1 MKKLSIKII
10 SVALAI
16 CLLIGVVPM
25 SIFAEESDNN
35 VYVDVTL
42 EADKT
47 DYADGDS
54 IVFNGAI
61 VNSSSKDC
69 DADVEISL
77 YATPSIK
84 LDTKSLKVN
93 ALAAGEAH
101 DLTVEATAK
110 RTHFGFSLVQAIYDI
125 ITGYMYTIVLEI
137 VSLFSSNYECVRVYI
152 DGVPAAIMYKV
163 DSSVVL
169 NNGDENSNDDT
180 QDGNADV
187 DKDGVFL
194 ALENILGTSDNLD
207 DSDGDGISDY
217 IETYEIGSDP
227 AAADSDEDHDFD
239 GISNIDE
246 VNDYKTSA
254 AKKDT
259 DSDGISDYQEIF
271 ENKTDPLK
279 YDTDDDGVGDGFEIE
294 MGTNPTESDTYFNV
308 EVVSNNEDTVTAS
321 VDIELSG
328 EQVESLSV
336 EPVDDE
342 NMFPEEMPGYLGKA
356 YDFNVD
362 GEFSSATISFEF
374 DESLLADGA
383 DPVICYFNEE
393 TQELEELETTITGNV
408 ASATVT
414 HFSKYILI
422 DRNIYQ
428 ESFTWTDVWDSNEKY
443 TNVEIILVIDD
454 SGSLGGDYGYDATY
468 GIFTGGKDPEH
479 KRLEVARNFVDEA
492 NTTAKIGIV
501 KFDGNVDNI
510 TDGLIECTP
519 EGKAKLKDYLQ
530 FTYMNDNYSYNLEG
544 IFDSRG
550 TTYMYTGIESAFDQ
564 FSENAENTMKAIVVF
579 TDGEAWDEHMH
590 TAVVDEAVDKGIKIY
605 TVGLGTSSSYFNNY
619 LMPLAN
625 NTGGAFYNVSDAEQ
639 LDSVY
644 ENISEKID
652 IETDSDADGIPD
664 YYEDNMICFN
674 GVKLAL
680 DKNNPDTDGDGLLDG
695 EEVELK
701 YEYNEDK
708 TQVNVTG
715 KLVLGNPIKPD
726 TDYDGISDK
735 DDAMPTQNTFTGTLK
750 MSGSSPR
757 IEYTVDYR
765 NFFEDNKIFNSE
777 LSQASLIFS
786 SVMYENGPLN
796 YDDKFG
802 LEDSAWNEV
811 IVSNHMDDV
820 VEYKLNKGFS
830 NDKVSFD
837 KYYDDDISEV
847 IFGHERV
854 EYNGQTK
861 EIIAVFV
868 RGTNG
873 TIEEWSSNFDI
884 GDLNNFSK
892 YGDWT
897 NSKNHKGFD
906 VTATRIQKALREYI
920 DAYIISNSKISYW
933 VTGHSRGAAIAN
945 IISANLIDNAGEV
958 FAYTFATPNTTTDLN
973 ANASRY
979 DSIFNYV
986 NENDFVTYVPMSQWG
1001 FRRYGLSTLN
1011 TTISG
1016 DMEKQW
1022 EAFTGKRD
1030 YNPMSQKT
1038 LNTLVS
1044 KFAECSSN
1052 GWNSCHLYTCDCHGN
1067 KTDNSIIEK
1076 GVELFVYEDKISTQR
1091 PALYC
1096 KAEMYERWYGMKQYK
1111 LCQTPAY
1118 FMQVLAEVM
1127 AQDQWYLDVFGG
1139 IELGGLEAAVEI
1151 IGFYSLADKYE
1162 SARNW
1167 VITAYASGIQHQH
1180 YTESYYIIDQNVT
1193 ANSFK

>member
-1 MKKLSIKII
+1 MKKISVKII
-10 SVALAI
+10 SIVLTI

-25 SIFAEESDNN
+25 SIFAEESENN

-42 EADKT
+42 KADKT

-69 DADVEISL
+69 DADVEIGL

-93 ALAAGEAH
+93 ALAAGESH
-101 DLTVEATAK
+101 DLTVEATAN
-110 RTHFGFSLVQAIYDI
+110 RTHFDIHLIQAVYDI
-125 ITGYMYTIVLEI
+125 ITGYMYTIVLEV

-152 DGVPAAIMYKV
+152 DGVPAAILYKV

-169 NNGDENSNDDT
+169 NNGDENSDNDT
-180 QDGNADV
+180 QDGNADA

-194 ALENILGTSDNLD
+194 ALESMLETSDNLD
-207 DSDGDGISDY
+207 DSDSDEISDY
-217 IETYEIGSDP
+217 IEIYEIGSDP
-227 AAADSDEDHDFD
+227 ATADSNEDHDFD
-239 GISNIDE
+239 GISNINE
-246 VNDYKTSA
+246 VNVYKTSA

-259 DSDGISDYQEIF
+259 DSDGLSDYQEIF

-279 YDTDDDGVGDGFEIE
+279 YDSDDDGVGDGFEIE
-294 MGTNPTESDTYFNV
+294 MGTNPTESDTEFNV
-308 EVVSNNEDTVTAS
+308 EVVSDNEDTVTAS

-328 EQVESLSV
+328 EQVETLSV

-383 DPVICYFNEE
+383 DPVIYYFNEE

-408 ASATVT
+408 ASAAVT

-422 DRNIYQ
+422 DRNVYQ
-428 ESFTWTDVWDSNEKY
+428 ESFTWQDVWDTEQKY
-443 TNVEIILVIDD
+443 TNVEVVFVIDD
-454 SGSLGGDYGYDATY
+454 SGSMDWN
-468 GIFTGGKDPEH
+468 DPNYE
-479 KRLEVARNFVDEA
+479 RLIVARTLIDNLPNDS
-492 NTTAKIGIV
+492 KIGLIR
-501 KFDGNVDNI
+501 FDGSYPEALTPSLTTEKETVKNYLTRQYFYSPGGTDMYGGIQKAFPLFESTDDTTLKMMIVLSDGATDDTYLHSSVVSTANNENI
-510 TDGLIECTP
+510 
-519 EGKAKLKDYLQ
+519 
-530 FTYMNDNYSYNLEG
+530 
-544 IFDSRG
+544 R
-550 TTYMYTGIESAFDQ
+550 
-564 FSENAENTMKAIVVF
+564 
-579 TDGEAWDEHMH
+579 
-590 TAVVDEAVDKGIKIY
+590 IY
-605 TVGLGTSSSYFNNY
+605 TVGLGSSTSYFNSY
-619 LMPLAN
+619 LKPLAN
-625 NTGGAFYNVSDAEQ
+625 NTGAAFYLASNATQ
-639 LDSVY
+639 LADIY
-644 ENISEKID
+644 KDISEKID

-701 YEYNEDK
+701 YEYNVDK
-708 TQVNVTG
+708 TQVKVTG

-765 NFFEDNKIFNSE
+765 NFFEDNKNFNSE

-786 SVMYENGPLN
+786 SVMYESGPMN

-820 VEYKLNKGFS
+820 IEYKLNKGFS
-830 NDKVSFD
+830 NNNVSFA
-837 KYYDDDISEV
+837 KYYDDDISEA
-847 IFGHERV
+847 IFGHKRV

-892 YGDWT
+892 YRDWT

-920 DAYIISNSKISYW
+920 DAYIINNSKISYW

-1001 FRRYGLSTLN
+1001 FRRYGLSTFN

-1022 EAFTGKRD
+1022 EAFTGKKD

-1076 GVELFVYEDKISTQR
+1076 GVDLFVYEDKISTQR

-1139 IELGGLEAAVEI
+1139 IELGCLEAAVEI

-1180 YTESYYIIDQNVT
+1180 YTESYYIIDQNIT